1 MDLEDLLRPVLDQ
14 RDDAVVA
21 VDFDGTLSPIVDDPA
36 AARPLDG
43 TPGLLTQLADVVGE
57 VAVLSGRPVSFL
69 EQFFTDD
76 GVSLFGLYGLESR
89 RLGRRADHP
98 SSGVWRE
105 SVAAVAERCRRSG
118 IDGMEVESKGLS
130 ITLHY
135 RQHPDLEPAVR
146 ALAAEQAEQSGLL
159 LRDAKMS
166 VELHPPIAA
175 DKGTVLRTLAAA
187 HGGAVLAVGDDV
199 GDLPAFDALDE
210 LAADGRVVVRV
221 AVGGVEAPPVLTDRA
236 DAVLSGPEEVRDLLT
251 ALVAG
256 SP

>member
-1 MDLEDLLRPVLDQ
+1 VDLEDLLRPVLDH
-14 RDDAVVA
+14 RGDVVVA

-36 AARPLDG
+36 TARPLDG
-43 TPGLLTQLADVVGE
+43 APLLLAELAPLVGE

-89 RLGRRADHP
+89 RGGRRSDHP

-118 IDGMEVESKGLS
+118 VDGMEVEPKGLS

-159 LRDAKMS
+159 VRDAKMS

-175 DKGTVLRTLAAA
+175 DKGTVLRSLAAS
-187 HGGAVLAVGDDV
+187 HTGAVLVVGDDL

-210 LAADGRVVVRV
+210 LATEGRPVVRV
-221 AVGGVEAPPVLTDRA
+221 AVGGAEAPPVLTDRA
-236 DAVLSGPEEVRDLLT
+236 DVVLAGPEDVRDLLT
-251 ALVAG
+251 TLVAG
-256 SP
+256 